1 MDRGGGENARSPSP
15 ASRHFMTD
23 TSRRFAFFIASARE
37 AGNTEA
43 LARAAAAAL
52 PAGTEQRWL
61 RLADLPLTPFV
72 DIRHESGVYPQPRGH
87 EATLADATL
96 WATDIVIVSPIYWYS
111 LTASAKHYLDWW
123 SGWMRVPGL
132 DFRARM
138 AGKGLWGVTVTSDDV
153 EVDDQVS
160 APLVGTLRLTADY
173 LKMHWRGML
182 LGHGNKPGDIAGD
195 TAAFERARAFF
206 G

>member
-1 MDRGGGENARSPSP
+1 
-15 ASRHFMTD
+15 MTD
-23 TSRRFAFFIASARE
+23 TPRRFAFFIASARE
-37 AGNTEA
+37 EGNTEA

-61 RLADLPLTPFV
+61 RLADLPLATFV
-72 DIRHESGVYPQPRGH
+72 DVRHASGVYPQPQGH
-87 EATLADATL
+87 EATLAEATL

-132 DFRARM
+132 DFRERM
-138 AGKGLWGVTVTSDDV
+138 AGKSLWGVTVTSDVD
-153 EVDDQVS
+153 VDDEVS
-160 APLVGTLRLTADY
+160 APLIGTLRLTADY
-173 LKMHWRGML
+173 LKMQWRGML

-195 TAAFERARAFF
+195 AAAFERAKGFL